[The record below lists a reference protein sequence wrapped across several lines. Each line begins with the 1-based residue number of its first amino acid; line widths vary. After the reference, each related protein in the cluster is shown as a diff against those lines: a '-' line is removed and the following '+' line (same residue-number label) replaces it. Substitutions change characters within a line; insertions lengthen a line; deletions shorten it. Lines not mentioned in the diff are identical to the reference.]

1 MYTYYQFDYMYF
13 LLMIPAILISIFAQV
28 KVQSTFRKYAK
39 VRNSRNIT
47 GAEAARQVLSRNG
60 VNDVVIERV
69 SGTLTDHFDPAAKV
83 IRLSGDVYD
92 SASVSAV
99 GVASHE
105 AGHAVQ
111 HAVGYAPI
119 LWREMLVPIT
129 RFSSRLSIP
138 LIFIGLLLPTRWEFV
153 VMIGIVLFS
162 VAVLFELVTLP
173 IELNASRRAIQ
184 AIDEADILYGEEL
197 SGAKKVLS
205 AAAMTYL
212 AATLTSVISLLR
224 LILIVG
230 GRRGDN

>member
-1 MYTYYQFDYMYF
+1 MYTYYQFDYTYF

-28 KVQSTFRKYAK
+28 KVQSTFHKYAK

-60 VNDVVIERV
+60 VNDVVIERI

-119 LWREMLVPIT
+119 RWREMLVPIT

-173 IELNASRRAIQ
+173 VELNASRRAIQ

-230 GRRGDN
+230 GRRGDD